1 VFVCPVVRP
10 SLWAL
15 GLGLM
20 ATLPAHAQATPEAT
34 SPAQT
39 AEAASPVTL
48 APVVVTSER
57 DTSYLEPD
65 TRSATKTDTPVV
77 DTQQSISVINRER
90 LDAQGVLTVQDALR
104 YSAGV
109 RSDAYGIDSR
119 GDDAFIRGTSF
130 TQYLDGLRQYTGF
143 FSAGRVDA
151 YTLDRVEIVR
161 GPSSVLFG
169 QGTTGGLISLVSK
182 QPLATARHE
191 VEVQL
196 GSDARKQIA
205 FDSTGPLTKDGV
217 WSYRLIG
224 NLREA
229 NSQLHYAPDDHR
241 LLQPS
246 LRWQPS
252 ADTRWTLI
260 GNLQTDNGG
269 STLAFTPHEGTLLSS
284 PNGRIS
290 TRLFASE
297 PDFDA
302 YNTEQQSITSLFEH
316 RFDKTW
322 SVTQNLR
329 YSHGEVDY
337 RTLYPDV
344 FSNPA
349 NPFLDAERRT
359 VARFG
364 YASLEERDY
373 LTTDSRVEAR
383 FNFAGLSH
391 RVLVGVDYSKAEGDS
406 ASGGSFV
413 ATPFDLYTPVYG
425 LPFDRPVA
433 VDEPGTSSM
442 QSGVYVQDQIEY
454 GSHWLGTLGLRRDR
468 ATTKVEGS
476 DKISDSATTARAGL
490 MYRFANGVQPYA
502 SYSESFQ
509 PFDYVDFFG
518 KPYKPLRGKQSEVG
532 VKVQPVGSK
541 TLITATLFDLRETNR
556 LSPDPAEAFNSIQLG
571 SAKSRGA
578 ELEATTQIARNLDLI
593 GTYTYTDLT
602 VSDGSLVAGVPL
614 HQASLWASTKFAI
627 AGIPGFNLGAGARYI
642 GQTTDESGELVTPDL
657 ALIDLGLGYERG
669 PVSIGINA
677 ANLEDKSYVATCL
690 SRGDCFYGPRR
701 SVVGRVAYRW

>member
-1 VFVCPVVRP
+1 MSAVEIGAPV
-10 SLWAL
+10 LAFAL
-15 GLGLM
+15 VL
-20 ATLPAHAQATPEAT
+20 TLPVQAQPLEVASAGEAD
-34 SPAQT
+34 
-39 AEAASPVTL
+39 PVTL
-48 APVVVTSER
+48 EPVLVTGER
-57 DTSYLEPD
+57 DSSYVEAD
-65 TRSATKTDTPVV
+65 TRSATKTDTPVI

-130 TQYLDGLRQYTGF
+130 TQYLDGLRQFTGF
-143 FSAGRVDA
+143 FSAGRTDA

-182 QPLATARHE
+182 QPLATAQHE

-205 FDSTGPLTKDGV
+205 FDSTGPLSRDGV

-260 GNLQTDNGG
+260 GNLQTDDSG
-269 STLAFTPHEGTLLSS
+269 STLAFTPHEGTLLPG

-290 TRLFASE
+290 TRLFTSE
-297 PDFDA
+297 PGFDA
-302 YNTEQQSITSLFEH
+302 FNTEQQSLTSLFEH
-316 RFDKTW
+316 RFNPVW
-322 SVTQNLR
+322 SVAQSAR
-329 YSHGEVDY
+329 YSHGKIDY
-337 RTLYPDV
+337 RSLYPDV

-349 NPFLDAERRT
+349 DPFLDAERRT

-364 YASLEERDY
+364 YISLEERNY
-373 LTTDSRVEAR
+373 LTTDSRAEAR
-383 FNFAGLSH
+383 FNFAGLKH
-391 RVLVGVDYSKAEGDS
+391 RLLAGFDYSKADGES
-406 ASGGSFV
+406 ANGGSFV
-413 ATPFDLYTPVYG
+413 AEPFDLYSPVYG
-425 LPFDRPVA
+425 GNFERPVA
-433 VDEPGTSSM
+433 ATVPDTSASQM
-442 QSGVYVQDQIEY
+442 GFYLQDQLEY
-454 GSHWLGTLGLRRDR
+454 GTHWLGTLGVRRDQAKTR
-468 ATTKVEGS
+468 SEGS
-476 DKISDSATTARAGL
+476 DEISDSATTARAGL

-541 TLITATLFDLRETNR
+541 TLLTATVFDLRETNR
-556 LSPDPAEAFNSIQLG
+556 LSPDPTEPFNSIQLG
-571 SAKSRGA
+571 SVKSGGA
-578 ELEATTQIARNLDLI
+578 ELEATAQIARNFDVT
-593 GTYTYTDLT
+593 GSYTYTDLT

-614 HQASLWASTKFAI
+614 HQASLWAGYKFAI
-627 AGIPGFNLGAGARYI
+627 AGIPGFNVGAGARYI
-642 GQTTDESGELVTPDL
+642 GQTTDETGDLVTPDL
-657 ALIDLGLGYERG
+657 ALIDLGLGYDRG

-690 SRGDCFYGPRR
+690 ARGDCFYGPRR
-701 SVVGRVAYRW
+701 SVVARVVYRW